1 MTTSAPLHLTTEEL
15 DAFLLGTPSLRAVS
29 HCATCPACDRL
40 VQQDALVVRALGALP
55 SFDPGPGFV
64 ERVMADVHLARPLAV
79 PAPAPI
85 PARSAR
91 AQSARRHLVAA
102 GVLLGTATTAGFAWA
117 AANPADALGFA
128 TPALREVGSALWLS
142 LQAIAANTA
151 EQPWFGALRD
161 TLAVP
166 ARAVP
171 LVVGAAALYAAALT
185 GFKRL
190 LTGPAIDA
198 GR

>member
-1 MTTSAPLHLTTEEL
+1 
-15 DAFLLGTPSLRAVS
+15 
-29 HCATCPACDRL
+29 L
-40 VQQDALVVRALGALP
+40 VQQDAVVVRALGALP
-55 SFDPGPGFV
+55 SFDPGVGFV
-64 ERVMADVHLARPLAV
+64 ERVMADVQLARPLALPTPLPTPLPV
-79 PAPAPI
+79 PT
-85 PARSAR
+85 RSTR
-91 AQSARRHLVAA
+91 AQSARRHLIAA
-102 GVLLGTATTAGFAWA
+102 SVIVGTATTAGFAWA
-117 AANPADALGFA
+117 AANPAEALGFA
-128 TPALREVGSALWLS
+128 GPAVREVGSALWLS

-151 EQPWFGALRD
+151 EQPWFGTLRD
-161 TLAVP
+161 ALAVP